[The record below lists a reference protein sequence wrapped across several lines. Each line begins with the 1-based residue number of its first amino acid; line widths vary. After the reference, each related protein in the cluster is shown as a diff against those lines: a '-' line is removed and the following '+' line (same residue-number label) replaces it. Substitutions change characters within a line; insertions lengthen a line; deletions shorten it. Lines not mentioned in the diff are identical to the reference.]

1 MTAPIIVKR
10 KKVSGGEGHHGGA
23 WKVAYAD
30 FVTAMMAFFLLM
42 WLLNATTEEQ
52 RKGLADYFDPTVP
65 ISPVSGG
72 GTDVLSGDSV
82 FTTEA
87 LARSARGG
95 TSGEAEALAS
105 AARDALSSLVE
116 EGLAKVTLSDEG
128 VVVDLIDA
136 EGAPLFA
143 LGGAAA
149 SDLLGRIMKDV
160 TPVLSG
166 SGRPVRFVGHTD
178 ALQFRT
184 GAYTNW
190 ELSADRANAARRLA
204 VSAGLSPDAI
214 AGVSGRADRQPITP
228 DASAPENRRISIILL
243 DAPGPPDAQDAEGE
257 VHSASKSKEG
267 AGAPDGAATPAGQ
280 ETTASEASPAAPE
293 APDAANEGEQT
304 APPPN
309 RPARRALR

>member
-1 MTAPIIVKR
+1 MSAPIIVKR
-10 KKVSGGEGHHGGA
+10 KRVSGGDGHHGGA

-72 GTDVLSGDSV
+72 GDGVLSGDSV
-82 FTTEA
+82 FA
-87 LARSARGG
+87 ADSLARSARGG
-95 TSGEAEALAS
+95 TDGEAAAEALALVTD
-105 AARDALSSLVE
+105 ARDALASLIE
-116 EGLAKVTLSDEG
+116 EGQAAVTLSDEG

-149 SDLLGRIMKDV
+149 SDLLGRIIGDV
-160 TPVLSG
+160 TPVIAG

-178 ALQFRT
+178 ALRFRT

-204 VSAGLSPDAI
+204 VAAGLDPASI
-214 AGVSGRADRQPITP
+214 SSVTGRADRQPIGA
-228 DASAPENRRISIILL
+228 DAKAPENRRISIILL
-243 DAPGPPDAQDAEGE
+243 HGEVAPIAPG
-257 VHSASKSKEG
+257 
-267 AGAPDGAATPAGQ
+267 
-280 ETTASEASPAAPE
+280 
-293 APDAANEGEQT
+293 
-304 APPPN
+304 
-309 RPARRALR
+309 